1 MNKISDLLVDDHAV
15 VRQGLRAL
23 LEAEGDVAVV
33 AEAENGQEAVV
44 LAKKTLPDVVL
55 MDLAMPRLNGVNATR
70 QITRRFPSA
79 RVLVLSAYG
88 NDDYVAQA
96 MEAGATGYMLKQT
109 AADDLLK
116 AIREVDAGHP
126 FFSPSIAKCLR
137 QQKREATMAGHR
149 ARRLTSRE
157 VEVLQLVAQGCASK
171 QIATELSISNK
182 TVEKHREHV
191 MYKLDIHGIAGLTRY
206 AISKGWVEPGPAR
219 LEMLP

>member
-1 MNKISDLLVDDHAV
+1 MNKISVLLVDDHAL

-23 LEAEGDVAVV
+23 LEAGGDIAVV
-33 AEAENGQEAVV
+33 GEAENGQEAVA
-44 LAKKTLPDVVL
+44 LAEKTLPDVVL

-79 RVLVLSAYG
+79 RVLVLSSYG

-96 MEAGATGYMLKQT
+96 MEAGATGYLLKQA

-126 FFSPSIAKCLR
+126 FFSPSIAKYLR
-137 QQKREATMAGHR
+137 QQKREATMAGYR

-191 MYKLDIHGIAGLTRY
+191 MYKLDIHSIAGLTRY
-206 AISKGWVEPGPAR
+206 AIAKGWVQPGPAR